1 MTEVNT
7 AVTQAHN
14 TGIVGQVSDRIA
26 EMTASGSLN
35 LPKNYS
41 PYNALQLAWLALTQS
56 KDEMLTTCTKAS
68 IANALLDMVIQGL
81 NPAKKQCYFIKYGN
95 QCTMQRS
102 YMGTIAVAKR
112 VVKGFDSVSAQ
123 VVHEGEEFLFETVGG
138 SQRVTKH
145 QQTLDSM
152 NKPIVGVYAI
162 MQDADG
168 NVMDSLIMTMEDV
181 KQSWK
186 QSRVNPID
194 AQGNI
199 KADSTHGKFTA
210 EMAKRTAINRILKR
224 HINASDD
231 GSLVFE
237 SMNRQSMVQ
246 VEAEAVE
253 EIDAAANTIDI
264 EDMTIDAESGEVL
277 TEQVPVADAPDF

>member
-1 MTEVNT
+1 M
-7 AVTQAHN
+7 
-14 TGIVGQVSDRIA
+14 
-26 EMTASGSLN
+26 
-35 LPKNYS
+35 
-41 PYNALQLAWLALTQS
+41 
-56 KDEMLTTCTKAS
+56 
-68 IANALLDMVIQGL
+68 
-81 NPAKKQCYFIKYGN
+81 
-95 QCTMQRS
+95 
-102 YMGTIAVAKR
+102 
-112 VVKGFDSVSAQ
+112 
-123 VVHEGEEFLFETVGG
+123 
-138 SQRVTKH
+138 TKH

-264 EDMTIDAESGEVL
+264 EDIKIDAESGEVL